1 MSTIAL
7 QPPVARRAGRGPFA
21 LVRDVVASVREG
33 IELASR
39 YKMLAYLNDEELTAL
54 GLKREDIP
62 RVVVS
67 GWHR

>member
-7 QPPVARRAGRGPFA
+7 HPPVARPAGRGLFT
-21 LVRDVVASVREG
+21 LVRELVAAVRDG
-33 IELASR
+33 LELATR
-39 YKMLAYLNDEELTAL
+39 YKMLAYLSDEELSAI

-67 GWHR
+67 GWGR